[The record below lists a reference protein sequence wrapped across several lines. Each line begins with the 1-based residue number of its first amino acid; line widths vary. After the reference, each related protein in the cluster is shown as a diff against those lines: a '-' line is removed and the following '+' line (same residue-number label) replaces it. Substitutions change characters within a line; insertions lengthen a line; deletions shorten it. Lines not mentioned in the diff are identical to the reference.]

1 MEFIENK
8 YVTTNKA
15 VANLRNGI
23 NRFNLIKMVRSS
35 DEEEYLERRDSLIKR
50 FELAFDTTWKYGKVY
65 LEVKAGLI
73 QNSPKSVFRECL
85 RINKISEADTLK
97 ALEMVDVRN
106 QTTHTYQDVL
116 AEEISEKI
124 PDFCSLMEHFVAT
137 LNPKDNF

>member
-1 MEFIENK
+1 MEYIEKK
-8 YVTTNKA
+8 YETTKKA
-15 VANLRNGI
+15 IANLRKGVS
-23 NRFNLIKMVRSS
+23 RFISIKKMRNV

-85 RINKISEADTLK
+85 RINEISELDALK

-106 QTTHTYQDVL
+106 QTTHTYQELL

-124 PDFCSLMEHFVAT
+124 PDFCSFMERFVT
-137 LNPKDNF
+137 KLNPQDNH